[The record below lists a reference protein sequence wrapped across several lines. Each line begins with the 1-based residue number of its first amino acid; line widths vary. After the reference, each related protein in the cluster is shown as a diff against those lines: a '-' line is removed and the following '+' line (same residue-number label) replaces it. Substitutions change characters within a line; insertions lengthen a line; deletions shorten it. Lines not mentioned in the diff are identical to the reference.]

1 MGIGGGV
8 AAGDCASP
16 SSAWALRQQAASTI
30 KKISHHLH
38 LPNDPRGSSPELSQD
53 LKDAGIV
60 LQLRVAA
67 PSGGRRPCRIYRA
80 ARSPPRSQPEGH
92 RQSPG
97 GLIEKAF
104 GTSSLSLM
112 SLRLEG

>member
-60 LQLRVAA
+60 LRSWLRGFTSCWIVIDRVVVGIFRIRTA
-67 PSGGRRPCRIYRA
+67 PRPPAVPGR
-80 ARSPPRSQPEGH
+80 
-92 RQSPG
+92 
-97 GLIEKAF
+97 LD
-104 GTSSLSLM
+104 
-112 SLRLEG
+112 